1 MTELFT
7 KIYGNPAEWEH
18 LGPDIPVGVYDSLDP
33 VAEGMGAQAYV
44 YLAQLLEVLL
54 GYSDAPERISESE
67 ITMSTHILQFT
78 LIWMDYCGYRRRHP
92 DLDVIPNKVAP
103 TEFVGGPEH
112 TADWIRGQLALCI
125 QGEEARDQGR
135 LN

>member
-7 KIYGNPAEWEH
+7 EIYGNPAEWEH

-44 YLAQLLEVLL
+44 YLAQLLEVLM

-92 DLDVIPNKVAP
+92 DLDAIPNKVAP

-112 TADWIRGQLALCI
+112 TADWIRGQLALYI
-125 QGEEARDQGR
+125 QGEEARDSGR